1 MRCKNYGRKG
11 SCENRKADTGYR
23 KESAMT
29 RAEFRTRT
37 FQFGIRSIRLA
48 ESLPKTTVA
57 QIVAKQ
63 LIRAATSVGS
73 NYRAAIRSR
82 SRADFVAKMGIVE
95 EECDE
100 TVYWIEVLVELGLLS
115 ETRTSALQEEAN
127 EIRAVTISSIKT
139 ARKGKQI

>member
-1 MRCKNYGRKG
+1 
-11 SCENRKADTGYR
+11 
-23 KESAMT
+23 MT

-48 ESLPKTTVA
+48 ESLPKTTFV
-57 QIVAKQ
+57 QIIAKQ
-63 LIRAATSVGS
+63 LVRAATSVGS

-82 SRADFVAKMGIVE
+82 SRADFVARMGIVE

-127 EIRAVTISSIKT
+127 EILAVTISSIKT